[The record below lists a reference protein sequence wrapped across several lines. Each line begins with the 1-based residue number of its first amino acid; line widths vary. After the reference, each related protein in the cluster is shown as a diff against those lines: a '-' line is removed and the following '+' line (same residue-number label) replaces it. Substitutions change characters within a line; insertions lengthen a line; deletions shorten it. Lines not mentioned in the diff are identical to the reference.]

1 MNWKVVEGFMSRTQ
15 VSYQIVAKAAEKI
28 KKTGKAPSL
37 TDVSKALG
45 LLEEPPELS
54 SLLEEWYHNQ
64 PEFKRSGQQPLT
76 NNIHIDS
83 SHIVEKNIELEKS
96 LSLVRAT
103 LESTADGIMM
113 VNGKGQVV
121 DWNQKFIDMWRIPSH
136 MMEVGTERISF
147 DYILSQ
153 LQDPSSLISD
163 VQYLYENPEWQGE
176 LPELHFKD
184 GRVFER
190 YTQPQRIGNQIVG
203 RVYSFRDVTEK
214 RRSED
219 FLRIRERAIEASS
232 HGVAIIDVE
241 SEPNS
246 IIYVNKAFQR
256 ITGYREKEAL
266 GKSLKNLQ
274 GFSPT
279 DANYKRMSLAIREDR
294 DEVLEIECRHKNGA
308 KYWSEI
314 SLSPVHDSTNKKDR
328 HFVCILN
335 DITDRRELEQQLLQQ
350 ATHDSLTELPNRV
363 LLIDRIEQAILQAKK
378 QKSILAFM
386 FIDLDKFKM
395 TNDTLGH
402 GIGDKLIQLIANRL
416 LIATDEFDT
425 VARLGGDEFFILL
438 TSISTE
444 EEAKEKA
451 KEILKSIQL
460 PVQIDQHNI
469 TITASI
475 GICYYPKDGADF
487 ETLMK
492 NADLSMYHAKDSGR
506 NMFKVFEPDMNN
518 RLINVMQLDNAL
530 RDALKNNE
538 FTLVY
543 QPLIDIINQKI
554 MGVEA
559 LIRWRSKIL
568 GPVSPMDF
576 IGVAEENGLIIDIGK
591 WVLETAC
598 KQLKEL
604 HKLGMKDLIMA
615 VNISERQFKQSNLI
629 SIVDEALEKAKLD
642 SRYLELELTE
652 SLLIENVNSIVSI
665 MTSLKERG
673 VGLSI
678 DDFGTGYSSLS
689 YLKRFPVDKLKVD
702 RSFINDMVNDKND
715 AAIAKAVVNLGHSLS
730 LTVLAEGIETKT
742 QLDLVREFSCDYAQG
757 YYFSKPLPAEELIDY
772 MISFPN
778 CHDDD

>member
-1 MNWKVVEGFMSRTQ
+1 MSRSQ
-15 VSYQIVAKAAEKI
+15 VTYHVVAKAAENI
-28 KKTGKAPSL
+28 KKAGKAPSL

-64 PEFKRSGQQPLT
+64 PEFKRSSQSLT
-76 NNIHIDS
+76 DNIHIDP

-153 LQDPSSLISD
+153 LLDPSSLISD
-163 VQYLYENPEWQGE
+163 VQYLYANPEWQGE
-176 LPELHFKD
+176 LPELNFKD

-214 RRSED
+214 RRSEE

-232 HGVAIIDVE
+232 HGVAIIDI
-241 SEPNS
+241 SAEPNS
-246 IIYVNKAFQR
+246 IIYVNKSFQK
-256 ITGYREKEAL
+256 ITGYKEKDAL
-266 GKSLKNLQ
+266 GKSLKSLQ
-274 GFSPT
+274 GLSPV
-279 DANYKRMSLAIREDR
+279 DANFKRMSLAIREDR
-294 DEVLEIECRHKNGA
+294 DEFLEIECRHKSGA
-308 KYWSEI
+308 KYWSAI
-314 SLSPVHDSTNKKDR
+314 SLSPVQDSTEKKTR
-328 HFVCILN
+328 YYVCIIN

-350 ATHDSLTELPNRV
+350 ATHDSLTDLPNRI
-363 LLIDRIEQAILQAKK
+363 LLLDRIEQAILQAKK
-378 QKSILAFM
+378 QKSILAFL

-402 GIGDKLIQLIANRL
+402 GIGDRLIQLIANRL
-416 LIATDEFDT
+416 LIATDDFDT
-425 VARLGGDEFFILL
+425 VARLGGDEFVILM
-438 TSISTE
+438 TSITTE
-444 EEAKEKA
+444 EEAEEKA
-451 KEILKSIQL
+451 NELLQSIQQ

-475 GICYYPKDGADF
+475 GICYYPKDGNDV

-506 NMFKVFEPDMNN
+506 NTFKIFEPDMNN
-518 RLINVMQLDNAL
+518 RLINTMQLDNAL
-530 RDALKNNE
+530 RDALQNNE
-538 FTLVY
+538 FTLAY
-543 QPLIDIINQKI
+543 QPLVDIINNRI

-559 LIRWRSKIL
+559 LIRWNSKIL
-568 GPVSPMDF
+568 GPVSPIEF
-576 IGVAEENGLIIDIGK
+576 INVAEENGLIIEIGK

-598 KQLKEL
+598 KQLKEWHNIGL
-604 HKLGMKDLIMA
+604 KDLIIS
-615 VNISERQFKQSNLI
+615 VNISERQFKQSNLLE
-629 SIVDEALEKAKLD
+629 IVDDALDKAKLD
-642 SRYLELELTE
+642 ARYLELELTE
-652 SLLIENVNSIVSI
+652 SLLIENIDSIVNI
-665 MTSLKERG
+665 MTALKERG

-678 DDFGTGYSSLS
+678 DDFGTGYSSLA
-689 YLKRFPVDKLKVD
+689 YLKRFPIDKLKID
-702 RSFINDMVNDKND
+702 QSFINVMVSDKND
-715 AAIAKAVVNLGHSLS
+715 AAIAKAVVNLGHTLS
-730 LTVLAEGIETKT
+730 LTVLAEGVETKS
-742 QLDLVREFSCDYAQG
+742 QLDLIKEYSCDYAQG
-757 YYFSKPLPAEELIDY
+757 YYFSKPIPAEEILDY

-778 CHDDD
+778 VKRD